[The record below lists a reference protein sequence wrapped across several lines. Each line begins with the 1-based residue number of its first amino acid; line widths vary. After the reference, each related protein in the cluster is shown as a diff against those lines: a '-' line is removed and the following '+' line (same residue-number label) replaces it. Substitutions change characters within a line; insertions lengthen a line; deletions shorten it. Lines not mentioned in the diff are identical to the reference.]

1 VHPSRLVS
9 LQSTRSHIFTKP
21 VFRRILCRSQ
31 CASHREV
38 KGAELPFQGALVEKK
53 YPELPSEPLSD
64 PKHGLKPPDS
74 SLSVIVWDHQRS
86 RLQLITRLVSECKA
100 RPCWVQSL
108 SAIQEVEFSAYCGI
122 ALVALGRC
130 PSPDDLGLEVI
141 RTLKQKGFKIVCYED
156 GAHAWPL
163 GTQCYPLLAGSS
175 KLLDS
180 ANAEFAAELSR
191 LLAQLLHAERAR
203 RSDEEKIRA
212 AMENLGIIAESE
224 AMISI
229 FRWIVRVSALS
240 DLPILI
246 MGETGTGKQILAHA
260 IHRLDP
266 KRRDGPFVAV
276 NCGAISPSLAESE
289 LFGHRRG
296 AFTGAD
302 RERQGLIR
310 SAQGGVLFLDEIGE
324 LDDALQT
331 KLLRV
336 LQESR
341 VLGVGEDQ
349 EVAVDVR
356 VIAATNRQLDEMVKN
371 KKFRADLFH
380 RLNVL
385 SIHIPPLRERPADI
399 RPLIEHF
406 LKSCR
411 SLNPAAS
418 FSVASGFVKAL
429 TRIELAGNV
438 RQLEN
443 LVRQALINKYDDSP
457 LNLSD
462 LPVEVWRQLSQQG
475 KSLSL
480 RSEPVSDAKQS
491 GELAPE
497 TPPPVTPSYLAKLL
511 HANSWNLSRSLQ
523 HCEKLFLEVALHRAQ
538 GNQSQTARLLG
549 ITPRSV
555 YNMVRKYNL
564 HL

>member
-1 VHPSRLVS
+1 
-9 LQSTRSHIFTKP
+9 
-21 VFRRILCRSQ
+21 
-31 CASHREV
+31 
-38 KGAELPFQGALVEKK
+38 VERK
-53 YPELPSEPLSD
+53 YPELPCEPVSD
-64 PKHGLKPPDS
+64 PKSAGKPSDLS
-74 SLSVIVWDHQRS
+74 SSVIVWDRQRARFELVARAVFKCGARAHQVNS
-86 RLQLITRLVSECKA
+86 F
-100 RPCWVQSL
+100 
-108 SAIQEVEFSAYCGI
+108 SAIQNADFSLTCSI
-122 ALVALGRC
+122 ALVALEAC

-141 RTLKQKGFKIVCYED
+141 RTLKQKGFKIICYDD

-163 GTQCYPLLAGSS
+163 GIQCYPLLAGSL

-180 ANAEFAAELSR
+180 ANADFAAELSR
-191 LLAQLLHAERAR
+191 LLAQLLHAELAR
-203 RSDEEKIRA
+203 RADEEKIRV
-212 AMENLGIIAESE
+212 AMQNLGIIGESE
-224 AMISI
+224 AIISV

-246 MGETGTGKQILAHA
+246 MGETGTGKQVLAHA

-266 KRRDGPFVAV
+266 KRCDGPFVAV

-310 SAQGGVLFLDEIGE
+310 SAQGGILFLDEIGE
-324 LDDALQT
+324 LDDDLQT

-336 LQESR
+336 LQENR

-356 VIAATNRQLDEMVKN
+356 VIAATNRELDKMVSD

-385 SIHIPPLRERPADI
+385 SIHIPPLRERPADV
-399 RPLIEHF
+399 RPLIEHV

-411 SLNPAAS
+411 GLNPAAS
-418 FSVASGFVKAL
+418 LSVASGFVTAL
-429 TRIELAGNV
+429 TKIELPGNV

-443 LVRQALINKYDDSP
+443 LVRQALVNKVDDSP

-462 LPVEVWRQLSQQG
+462 LSIEVWRQLSQQG
-475 KSLSL
+475 ETPSL
-480 RSEPVSDAKQS
+480 RSEPVSEGKES
-491 GELAPE
+491 SEYSPE
-497 TPPPVTPSYLAKLL
+497 TPPRVTPSDLAKLL
-511 HANSWNLSRSLQ
+511 HANSWNLSRFLQ
-523 HCEKLFLEVALHRAQ
+523 YCEKLFLEAALHRAQ

-564 HL
+564 RV

>member
-1 VHPSRLVS
+1 VEKTCP
-9 LQSTRSHIFTKP
+9 
-21 VFRRILCRSQ
+21 
-31 CASHREV
+31 
-38 KGAELPFQGALVEKK
+38 ELPF
-53 YPELPSEPLSD
+53 ELLSD
-64 PKHGLKPPDS
+64 PRCVVKPSDS
-74 SLSVIVWDHQRS
+74 PFTIIVWDHQGA
-86 RLQLITRLVSECKA
+86 RLQLVTRLISECA
-100 RPCWVQSL
+100 ALPRWIESL
-108 SAIQEVEFSAYCGI
+108 SAIQDLECSLCSGI
-122 ALVALGRC
+122 ALVALGAR

-141 RTLKQKGFKIVCYED
+141 RTLKQKGFKIICYED
-156 GAHAWPL
+156 DAHAWPL
-163 GTQCYPLLAGSS
+163 GIQCYPLLAGSS

-180 ANAEFAAELSR
+180 ANADFTAELGR
-191 LLAQLLHAERAR
+191 LLTQLLHAERTR
-203 RSDEEKIRA
+203 RADEEQIKV
-212 AMENLGIIAESE
+212 AMQNLGIIGESE
-224 AMISI
+224 AIISI
-229 FRWIVRVSALS
+229 FRWIVRVSGLS

-246 MGETGTGKQILAHA
+246 TGETGTGKQVLAHA

-266 KRRDGPFVAV
+266 KRRNGPFMAV

-310 SAQGGVLFLDEIGE
+310 SAQGGILFLDEIGE
-324 LDDALQT
+324 LDDDLQT

-356 VIAATNRQLDEMVKN
+356 VIAATNRELDKMVGD

-385 SIHIPPLRERPADI
+385 SIHIPPLRERPVDVG
-399 RPLIEHF
+399 PLIEHF

-418 FSVASGFVKAL
+418 LSVASSFVTAL
-429 TRIELAGNV
+429 TKIELPGNV

-443 LVRQALINKYDDSP
+443 LVRQAVVNKDDASP

-462 LPVEVWRQLSQQG
+462 LPFEVWRRLAEQRESSSPGLEELNQEKKSAEFALENPQQ
-475 KSLSL
+475 
-480 RSEPVSDAKQS
+480 V
-491 GELAPE
+491 APA
-497 TPPPVTPSYLAKLL
+497 YLAQLL
-511 HANSWNLSRSLQ
+511 HDHSWNLSRSLQ
-523 HCEKLFLEVALHRAQ
+523 YCEKLFLEAALHRSQ

-555 YNMVRKYNL
+555 YNIIRKHNL
-564 HL
+564 RL

>member
-1 VHPSRLVS
+1 
-9 LQSTRSHIFTKP
+9 
-21 VFRRILCRSQ
+21 
-31 CASHREV
+31 
-38 KGAELPFQGALVEKK
+38 VEKK
-53 YPELPSEPLSD
+53 SELLSD
-64 PKHGLKPPDS
+64 PKHGLKSSDS
-74 SLSVIVWDHQRS
+74 SLSVIVWDHRRS
-86 RLQLITRLVSECKA
+86 RLEPITRLISECGA
-100 RPCWVQSL
+100 RPCWVESL
-108 SAIQEVEFSAYCGI
+108 SAIQEVECTLYSSI
-122 ALVALGRC
+122 ALVALGAC
-130 PSPDDLGLEVI
+130 LSPDDLGLEVI

-163 GTQCYPLLAGSS
+163 GIQCYPLLAGSLR
-175 KLLDS
+175 LLDS
-180 ANAEFAAELSR
+180 ASAGFAAELSR
-191 LLAQLLHAERAR
+191 LLAQLLHAGAAR
-203 RSDEEKIRA
+203 RSDEEKIRV
-212 AMENLGIIAESE
+212 AMQNLGIIAESE

-246 MGETGTGKQILAHA
+246 MGETGTGKQVLAHA

-276 NCGAISPSLAESE
+276 NCGAISPSIAESE

-310 SAQGGVLFLDEIGE
+310 AAQGGILFLDEIGE
-324 LDDALQT
+324 LDDGLQT

-336 LQESR
+336 LQENR

-356 VIAATNRQLDEMVKN
+356 VIAATNRELDKMVGD

-380 RLNVL
+380 RLNIL
-385 SIHIPPLRERPADI
+385 SIHIPPLRQRPADVK
-399 RPLIEHF
+399 PLIEHL

-411 SLNPAAS
+411 GLNPSAS
-418 FSVASGFVKAL
+418 LSVASGFVAAL
-429 TRIELAGNV
+429 TKIELPGNV

-443 LVRQALINKYDDSP
+443 LVRQALVNKVDDSP

-462 LPVEVWRQLSQQG
+462 LPIEVWRQLSEQG
-475 KSLSL
+475 ESRSL
-480 RSEPVSDAKQS
+480 REGKQS
-491 GELAPE
+491 SEYAPE
-497 TPPPVTPSYLAKLL
+497 TPPQVTPSDLAKLL

-523 HCEKLFLEVALHRAQ
+523 YCEKLFLEAALHRAQ

>member
-1 VHPSRLVS
+1 
-9 LQSTRSHIFTKP
+9 
-21 VFRRILCRSQ
+21 
-31 CASHREV
+31 
-38 KGAELPFQGALVEKK
+38 VEKE
-53 YPELPSEPLSD
+53 YLELPSGLVPDPQHVLKPSD
-64 PKHGLKPPDS
+64 P
-74 SLSVIVWDHQRS
+74 SLTVIVWDHQRS
-86 RLQLITRLVSECKA
+86 RLQLITRLVSECGA
-100 RPCWVQSL
+100 RAHWVENF
-108 SAIQEVEFSAYCGI
+108 SAIQDTEVSLACSI
-122 ALVALGRC
+122 ALVAVGAR
-130 PSPDDLGLEVI
+130 PSPNDLGLEVI
-141 RTLKQKGFKIVCYED
+141 RTLKQKGFKIICYED

-163 GTQCYPLLAGSS
+163 GIQCHPLLAGSLR
-175 KLLDS
+175 LLDS
-180 ANAEFAAELSR
+180 ANADFAAELSR
-191 LLAQLLHAERAR
+191 LLAQLLRAEMAR
-203 RSDEEKIRA
+203 RADEEWIRIT
-212 AMENLGIIAESE
+212 MRNLGIIGESA

-229 FRWIVRVSALS
+229 FRWIERVSALS
-240 DLPILI
+240 DLPLLI
-246 MGETGTGKQILAHA
+246 TGETGTGKQVLAHA

-266 KRRDGPFVAV
+266 KRRHGPFVAV
-276 NCGAISPSLAESE
+276 NCAAISPSLAESE

-310 SAQGGVLFLDEIGE
+310 AAQGGILFLDEIGE
-324 LDDALQT
+324 LDDDLQT

-336 LQESR
+336 LQENR

-356 VIAATNRQLDEMVKN
+356 VIAATNRELDKMVAD

-385 SIHIPPLRERPADI
+385 SIHIPPLRERPADVG
-399 RPLIEHF
+399 PLIEHF

-418 FSVASGFVKAL
+418 LSVASGFVTAL
-429 TRIELAGNV
+429 TKIELPGNV

-443 LVRQALINKYDDSP
+443 LVRQALVNKYDDSP

-462 LPVEVWRQLSQQG
+462 LPIEVWRQLSEQRESSAPRTQPMG
-475 KSLSL
+475 
-480 RSEPVSDAKQS
+480 EPKESSDHAS
-491 GELAPE
+491 E
-497 TPPPVTPSYLAKLL
+497 TPLAATPSDLTKLL
-511 HANSWNLSRSLQ
+511 HVNSWNLSRSLQ
-523 HCEKLFLEVALHRAQ
+523 YCEKLFLEAALHRAQ

-555 YNMVRKYNL
+555 YNMVRKYHL

>member
-1 VHPSRLVS
+1 M
-9 LQSTRSHIFTKP
+9 
-21 VFRRILCRSQ
+21 
-31 CASHREV
+31 
-38 KGAELPFQGALVEKK
+38 EKT
-53 YPELPSEPLSD
+53 YPALPSEPLSD
-64 PKHGLKPPDS
+64 PKHVLKPPDS
-74 SLSVIVWDHQRS
+74 SFSVIVWEHQRT
-86 RLQLITRLVSECKA
+86 RLELITRLISQCGAGAHWADSLPTIQQTECS
-100 RPCWVQSL
+100 PTCP
-108 SAIQEVEFSAYCGI
+108 I
-122 ALVALGRC
+122 ALVALGA
-130 PSPDDLGLEVI
+130 PPATENLGLQVI
-141 RTLKQKGFKIVCYED
+141 RALKQKGFKIICYED

-163 GTQCYPLLAGSS
+163 GIQCHPLLAGSL

-180 ANAEFAAELSR
+180 ANADFAAELSR
-191 LLAQLLHAERAR
+191 LLAQLLHAELAR
-203 RSDEEKIRA
+203 RADEEKIRV
-212 AMENLGIIAESE
+212 AMQNLGIIGESE
-224 AMISI
+224 AIISI

-246 MGETGTGKQILAHA
+246 MGETGTGKQVLAHA

-310 SAQGGVLFLDEIGE
+310 SAQGGILFLDEIGE
-324 LDDALQT
+324 LDDDLQT

-356 VIAATNRQLDEMVKN
+356 VIAATNRELHKMVGD

-385 SIHIPPLRERPADI
+385 SIHIPPLRERPADVK
-399 RPLIEHF
+399 PLIEHV

-411 SLNPAAS
+411 GLNPAAS
-418 FSVASGFVKAL
+418 LSVASGFVTAL
-429 TRIELAGNV
+429 TKIELPGNV

-443 LVRQALINKYDDSP
+443 LVRQALVNKVDDSP

-462 LPVEVWRQLSQQG
+462 LPIEVWRQLSQQG
-475 KSLSL
+475 ETLSL
-480 RSEPVSDAKQS
+480 RSEPVSEGKES
-491 GELAPE
+491 SEYSPE
-497 TPPPVTPSYLAKLL
+497 TPPEVTPSHLANLL

-523 HCEKLFLEVALHRAQ
+523 YCEKLFLEAALHRAQ

>member
-1 VHPSRLVS
+1 
-9 LQSTRSHIFTKP
+9 
-21 VFRRILCRSQ
+21 
-31 CASHREV
+31 
-38 KGAELPFQGALVEKK
+38 VEKK
-53 YPELPSEPLSD
+53 YSELSHELLSD
-64 PKHGLKPPDS
+64 PKPVLKPSNS
-74 SLSVIVWDHQRS
+74 SLTVIVWDHRRS
-86 RLQLITRLVSECKA
+86 RLQLITRLVSECGASA
-100 RPCWVQSL
+100 RWENFSE
-108 SAIQEVEFSAYCGI
+108 IQETEFSLACSI
-122 ALVALGRC
+122 ALVALGTR
-130 PSPDDLGLEVI
+130 PNPDHLGLEVI

-156 GAHAWPL
+156 GAHTWPL
-163 GTQCYPLLAGSS
+163 GVQCHPLLAGSLR
-175 KLLDS
+175 LLDS
-180 ANAEFAAELSR
+180 ADADFATELSR
-191 LLAQLLHAERAR
+191 LLAQLLHAELAR
-203 RSDEEKIRA
+203 RADEEKIKV
-212 AMENLGIIAESE
+212 AMHNLGIIGESQ

-246 MGETGTGKQILAHA
+246 MGETGTGKQVLAHA

-266 KRRDGPFVAV
+266 KRRNAPFMAV
-276 NCGAISPSLAESE
+276 NCAAISPSLAESE

-324 LDDALQT
+324 LDDDLQT

-349 EVAVDVR
+349 EIAVDVR
-356 VIAATNRQLDEMVKN
+356 VIAATNRELDKMVGD

-385 SIHIPPLRERPADI
+385 SIHIPPLRERPADVG
-399 RPLIEHF
+399 PLIEHF

-418 FSVASGFVKAL
+418 LSVASGFVTAL
-429 TRIELAGNV
+429 TKIELPGNV

-443 LVRQALINKYDDSP
+443 LIRQALVNKNDDSP

-462 LPVEVWRQLSQQG
+462 LPIEVWRQLSEQRESPSPLLEELNEG
-475 KSLSL
+475 KKSAQFAL
-480 RSEPVSDAKQS
+480 EN
-491 GELAPE
+491 
-497 TPPPVTPSYLAKLL
+497 PPPVAPAYLAQLL
-511 HANSWNLSRSLQ
+511 DDHSWNLSRSLQ
-523 HCEKLFLEVALHRAQ
+523 HCEKVFLEVALHRAQ

-555 YNMVRKYNL
+555 YNMVRKHNL

>member
-1 VHPSRLVS
+1 L
-9 LQSTRSHIFTKP
+9 
-21 VFRRILCRSQ
+21 
-31 CASHREV
+31 
-38 KGAELPFQGALVEKK
+38 EKK
-53 YPELPSEPLSD
+53 YPELPSELLSD
-64 PKHGLKPPDS
+64 PKPVLKSSDS
-74 SLSVIVWDHQRS
+74 SFSVIVWDHHRA
-86 RLQLITRLVSECKA
+86 RLQLITRLISECEA
-100 RPCWVQSL
+100 RPRWVESL
-108 SAIQEVEFSAYCGI
+108 SAIQEVECSLYSSI
-122 ALVALGRC
+122 AFVALGAC

-141 RTLKQKGFKIVCYED
+141 RSLKQKGFKIICYED

-163 GTQCYPLLAGSS
+163 GIQCHPLLAGSL

-180 ANAEFAAELSR
+180 ANGDFAAELSR
-191 LLAQLLHAERAR
+191 LLAQLLHAELAR
-203 RSDEEKIRA
+203 RADEEKIRV
-212 AMENLGIIAESE
+212 AMQNLGIIGESE
-224 AMISI
+224 AIISI
-229 FRWIVRVSALS
+229 FRWIVRVSGLS

-246 MGETGTGKQILAHA
+246 MGETGTGKQVLAHA

-310 SAQGGVLFLDEIGE
+310 SAQGGILFLDEIGE
-324 LDDALQT
+324 LDDDLQT

-356 VIAATNRQLDEMVKN
+356 VIAATNRELDKLVGD

-385 SIHIPPLRERPADI
+385 SIHIPPLRERPADVK
-399 RPLIEHF
+399 PLIEHV

-411 SLNPAAS
+411 GLNPAAS
-418 FSVASGFVKAL
+418 LSVASGFVKAL
-429 TRIELAGNV
+429 TGIELPGNV

-443 LVRQALINKYDDSP
+443 LVRQALVNKYDDSP

-462 LPVEVWRQLSQQG
+462 LPIEVWRQLSEQG
-475 KSLSL
+475 ESRSL
-480 RSEPVSDAKQS
+480 RSEQVSEGKES
-491 GELAPE
+491 SEYPPE
-497 TPPPVTPSYLAKLL
+497 TPPQVTPSYLAKLL
-511 HANSWNLSRSLQ
+511 HVNSWNLSRSLQ
-523 HCEKLFLEVALHRAQ
+523 YCEKLFLEAALHRAQ

>member
-1 VHPSRLVS
+1 
-9 LQSTRSHIFTKP
+9 
-21 VFRRILCRSQ
+21 
-31 CASHREV
+31 
-38 KGAELPFQGALVEKK
+38 VEKK
-53 YPELPSEPLSD
+53 YPELPRELLSD
-64 PKHGLKPPDS
+64 PKPVLKPSDP
-74 SLSVIVWDHQRS
+74 SLTVIVWDHQRS
-86 RLQLITRLVSECKA
+86 RLQLITRLVSECGA
-100 RPCWVQSL
+100 RAHWVENFSTIEETELSL
-108 SAIQEVEFSAYCGI
+108 ACSI
-122 ALVALGRC
+122 ALVAVGAR
-130 PSPDDLGLEVI
+130 PSPDDLGLEVS
-141 RTLKQKGFKIVCYED
+141 RTLKQKGFKIICYED

-163 GTQCYPLLAGSS
+163 GIQCHPLLAGSLR
-175 KLLDS
+175 LLDS
-180 ANAEFAAELSR
+180 ANADFAPDLTR
-191 LLAQLLHAERAR
+191 LLAQLLRAEVAR
-203 RSDEEKIRA
+203 RADEQRIKITMR
-212 AMENLGIIAESE
+212 NLGIIGKSA

-229 FRWIVRVSALS
+229 FRWIERVSALS

-246 MGETGTGKQILAHA
+246 MGETGTGKQVLAHA
-260 IHRLDP
+260 IHRLDR
-266 KRRDGPFVAV
+266 KRRHGPFVAV
-276 NCGAISPSLAESE
+276 NCAAISPNLAESE

-310 SAQGGVLFLDEIGE
+310 AAQGGILFLDEIGE
-324 LDDALQT
+324 LDDGLQT

-356 VIAATNRQLDEMVKN
+356 IIAATNRELDKMVGD

-385 SIHIPPLRERPADI
+385 SIHIPPLRERPTDVG
-399 RPLIEHF
+399 PLIEHF

-418 FSVASGFVKAL
+418 LSVASDFVTAL
-429 TRIELAGNV
+429 TKIELPGNV

-443 LVRQALINKYDDSP
+443 LVRQALVNKDDDSP
-457 LNLSD
+457 LSLSD
-462 LPVEVWRQLSQQG
+462 LPIEVWRQLSEQRG
-475 KSLSL
+475 DPSL
-480 RSEPVSDAKQS
+480 RSEEVNEGKES

-497 TPPPVTPSYLAKLL
+497 TPPHVTPSYLVKLL

-523 HCEKLFLEVALHRAQ
+523 YCEKLFLETALHRAQ

-555 YNMVRKYNL
+555 YNMVRKHNL

>member
-1 VHPSRLVS
+1 
-9 LQSTRSHIFTKP
+9 
-21 VFRRILCRSQ
+21 
-31 CASHREV
+31 
-38 KGAELPFQGALVEKK
+38 VE
-53 YPELPSEPLSD
+53 SF
-64 PKHGLKPPDS
+64 
-74 SLSVIVWDHQRS
+74 
-86 RLQLITRLVSECKA
+86 
-100 RPCWVQSL
+100 
-108 SAIQEVEFSAYCGI
+108 SAIHDTEFALACSI
-122 ALVALGRC
+122 ALVALGTC
-130 PSPDDLGLEVI
+130 PSPDDLGLEVV
-141 RTLKQKGFKIVCYED
+141 RTLKQKGFKIICYED

-163 GTQCYPLLAGSS
+163 GIQCHPLLAGSLR
-175 KLLDS
+175 LLDS
-180 ANAEFAAELSR
+180 ANADFAAELSR
-191 LLAQLLHAERAR
+191 LLPQLLRAEVAR
-203 RSDEEKIRA
+203 RAEEEKLRV
-212 AMENLGIIAESE
+212 AMNNLGIIGESE

-246 MGETGTGKQILAHA
+246 MGETGTGKQVLAHA

-266 KRRDGPFVAV
+266 KRRNGPFIAV

-324 LDDALQT
+324 LDDGLQT

-336 LQESR
+336 LQENR

-356 VIAATNRQLDEMVKN
+356 VVAATNRELDKMVAD

-385 SIHIPPLRERPADI
+385 SIHIPPLRERPADVA
-399 RPLIEHF
+399 PLIEHF

-411 SLNPAAS
+411 GLNPAAS
-418 FSVASGFVKAL
+418 LSISSGFVKAL
-429 TRIELAGNV
+429 TKIELPGNV

-443 LVRQALINKYDDSP
+443 LVRQALVSKDDDSP

-462 LPVEVWRQLSQQG
+462 LPIEVWRQLSEQRENP
-475 KSLSL
+475 SL
-480 RSEPVSDAKQS
+480 RSEKANEETGS
-491 GELAPE
+491 GKLAPQ
-497 TPPPVTPSYLAKLL
+497 TPLQVSPSDLVKLL
-511 HANSWNLSRSLQ
+511 HSNSWSLSRSLQ
-523 HCEKLFLEVALHRAQ
+523 HCEKLFLEAALHTAQ

-555 YNMVRKYNL
+555 YNMIRKYNL

>member
-1 VHPSRLVS
+1 M
-9 LQSTRSHIFTKP
+9 
-21 VFRRILCRSQ
+21 
-31 CASHREV
+31 
-38 KGAELPFQGALVEKK
+38 EKA
-53 YPELPSEPLSD
+53 YPELPAEVPSAPR
-64 PKHGLKPPDS
+64 HVLKPSDS
-74 SLSVIVWDHQRS
+74 PFSVIVWDHQRA
-86 RLQLITRLVSECKA
+86 RRQLITRSISECEA
-100 RPCWVQSL
+100 CPRWVESL
-108 SAIQEVEFSAYCGI
+108 SAIQEVECSIYSNI
-122 ALVALGRC
+122 ALVALGAR
-130 PSPDDLGLEVI
+130 PSPADLGLEVI
-141 RTLKQKGFKIVCYED
+141 RTLKQKGFKIICYED

-163 GTQCYPLLAGSS
+163 GIQCHPLLAGSL

-180 ANAEFAAELSR
+180 ANVDFAAELGR
-191 LLAQLLHAERAR
+191 LLAQLLHAEVVRRA
-203 RSDEEKIRA
+203 DEEKIRN
-212 AMENLGIIAESE
+212 AMQNLGIIGESE
-224 AMISI
+224 AIISI
-229 FRWIVRVSALS
+229 FRWIVRVSGLS

-246 MGETGTGKQILAHA
+246 MGETGTGKQVLAHA
-260 IHRLDP
+260 VHRLDP
-266 KRRDGPFVAV
+266 KRCGGPFVAV
-276 NCGAISPSLAESE
+276 NCGAISSSLAESE

-310 SAQGGVLFLDEIGE
+310 SAHGGILFLDEIGE
-324 LDDALQT
+324 LDDDLQT

-356 VIAATNRQLDEMVKN
+356 VIAATNRELDKMVGE

-385 SIHIPPLRERPADI
+385 SIHIPPLRQRPADVK
-399 RPLIEHF
+399 PLIEHV

-411 SLNPAAS
+411 GLNPAAS
-418 FSVASGFVKAL
+418 LSVTSGFVKAL
-429 TRIELAGNV
+429 RGIELPGNV

-443 LVRQALINKYDDSP
+443 LVRQALVNKYDDSP

-462 LPVEVWRQLSQQG
+462 LPIEVWRQLSEQG
-475 KSLSL
+475 ESRSLQ
-480 RSEPVSDAKQS
+480 SEQV
-491 GELAPE
+491 GEGKESSEQTPE
-497 TPPPVTPSYLAKLL
+497 TPPQISSSHLARLL

-523 HCEKLFLEVALHRAQ
+523 YCEKLFLEAALRRAQ

-555 YNMVRKYNL
+555 YNMLRKYNL
-564 HL
+564 HP